1 MAGSPIIAAK
11 MAGGDGPVA
20 VQPQRL
26 RPGSDADPWAGG
38 GRYERLLEGPIEP
51 ALTRGSTLQCRLNG
65 IDRHPEER
73 PVKC

>member
-1 MAGSPIIAAK
+1 

-38 GRYERLLEGPIEP
+38 GRYERLLEGPGNIDNGRATASAFRP
-51 ALTRGSTLQCRLNG
+51 FVAPKDATRAFAAADQA
-65 IDRHPEER
+65 
-73 PVKC
+73 